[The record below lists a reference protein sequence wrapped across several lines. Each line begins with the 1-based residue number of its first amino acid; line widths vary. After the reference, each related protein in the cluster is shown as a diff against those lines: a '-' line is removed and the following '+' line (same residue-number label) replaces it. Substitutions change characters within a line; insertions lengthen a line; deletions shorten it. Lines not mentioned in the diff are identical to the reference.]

1 MTGSSRH
8 ILCELSVRTAWAHG
22 LCGARHREYRGSAT
36 DKGICFA
43 AVVRAT
49 NPQSALFMRKRII
62 LRLGLLVIVAAV
74 GFFLLVWGMAP
85 DNFTTLE
92 RFAMLQ
98 GGESAE
104 EVEWILGAPG
114 IDRPGIPRALE
125 GKVDV
130 RDLLHAKE
138 WRTPD
143 GK

>member
-1 MTGSSRH
+1 
-8 ILCELSVRTAWAHG
+8 
-22 LCGARHREYRGSAT
+22 
-36 DKGICFA
+36 
-43 AVVRAT
+43 
-49 NPQSALFMRKRII
+49 MRKRII
-62 LRLGLLVIVAAV
+62 LRLGILAIVAAG
-74 GFFLLVWGMAP
+74 GFLLLVWGMAP

-104 EVEWILGAPG
+104 EVQRILGAPG

-130 RDLLHAKE
+130 SDLLHSKE

-143 GK
+143 GKRIAICFDKLGKAVASARFEEAENWPEKIRRWLRRRS